1 MFLLCGP
8 WGPMGCLWWLL
19 CWTMVPPKSS
29 DGAPGASRATYAN
42 RQRHQKKTK
51 RERILFWGFFLV
63 PWSGHRTPWE
73 LFGSFFVQ
81 NMCRQKPSIGPE
93 APRGLMATPPAPPKT
108 MVNFSGGENST
119 SEEKRAWYLH
129 NFEISARPLG
139 HRKLHFKNVVS
150 HSFRPPGLPQTP
162 QDPRHSLD

>member
-1 MFLLCGP
+1 MKAIDYSSIIPYVFTMWPVGSHGVLMVASLLNDGAA
-8 WGPMGCLWWLL
+8 
-19 CWTMVPPKSS
+19 KSS

-42 RQRHQKKTK
+42 RQRHKKKTK
-51 RERILFWGFFLV
+51 RERIVFWGFFLV
-63 PWSGHRTPWE
+63 PWRGHRTPWE

-119 SEEKRAWYLH
+119 SEEKRA
-129 NFEISARPLG
+129 
-139 HRKLHFKNVVS
+139 
-150 HSFRPPGLPQTP
+150 
-162 QDPRHSLD
+162 